1 MSVHLRSAAV
11 HIGNHKNRWNQTYSS
26 FFVQGGYNFMT
37 ADKFIL
43 RALRLFLLLLMAAA
57 LFSCDF
63 GIRTRSLM
71 GGRLHVTVEI
81 DEKAN
86 QDNPIALDL
95 LFVYDEKL
103 LEQLL
108 QTPAKEW
115 FEKRGQIK
123 RDYLEG
129 DGLDYWGW
137 EWVPGQN
144 IPVQELPLKSGAEGA
159 LVFADYLSPGDHR
172 VRVAPFE
179 DMTIHLKKDGFEVKS
194 SEY

>member
-1 MSVHLRSAAV
+1 
-11 HIGNHKNRWNQTYSS
+11 
-26 FFVQGGYNFMT
+26 MT
-37 ADKFIL
+37 TNKFIRHVFL
-43 RALRLFLLLLMAAA
+43 GSLFLLVTAA
-57 LFSCDF
+57 LFSCGF
-63 GIRTRSLM
+63 EIRTRSLM

-103 LEQLL
+103 LERLL
-108 QTPAKEW
+108 QMPAKEW
-115 FEKRGQIK
+115 FEKRDQIK

-137 EWVPGQN
+137 EWVPNQK
-144 IPVQELPLKSGAEGA
+144 IPIQELPLKSGAEGA

-172 VRVAPFE
+172 IRVDPFK
-179 DMTIHLKKDGFEVKS
+179 DISIHLKKEDFEVTS